1 MKVFVTGATGF
12 IGRYTLRKLSEA
24 GHEIRALTRPGSED
38 KLADMPDV
46 ETVSGDINDPESLD
60 GAMDGCEAVVHLV
73 GIIQERPEAGVTFER
88 IHLEGA
94 KNIIDE
100 AKKAGVSR
108 FVLMSANGVKSRKT
122 AVSAYQW
129 TKYEAEEYLKESG
142 LEYVVFRP
150 SVVFGRP
157 ETGQPEFASQLT
169 RDLLGMPLAPLPLF
183 KAGLPTLAELVKSM
197 FPFAKKWQSSLAAEG
212 STFELQPVSVENLSD
227 AIAQSV
233 DLPAA
238 RNQTYE
244 AGGRDRLRWGEM
256 LDILTEASGRKKPR
270 WKAVVPAFMIHILLS
285 LPGIR
290 NLLPLSHDQ
299 LDMLLEG
306 NVCLETAFFRD
317 FDIQPI
323 PFNAETAAYAS
334 EVEAVKPEKEAEF
347 LLRHYDHPVP
357 NTGVSHAKFGMWVF
371 LATEV
376 MFFTGLIG
384 AYVVLRNAT
393 PDWPDPSDR
402 LSLGLTAVMTFI
414 LIMSSVSLVMGLSG
428 LQQGRMGKFKLYFA
442 LTVLFGATFVGLQAY
457 EWNHFLAKH
466 LPSEDMFWS
475 VFYTLT
481 GFHGAHVTIGV
492 IALIWVFVQ
501 GLRGVYTP
509 TSHNTVE
516 MTGLYWHFVDLVWII
531 LFTIIYLI

>member
-12 IGRYTLRKLSEA
+12 IGRYTLRKLAAA
-24 GHEIRALTRPGSED
+24 GHEVRALVRPGSEE
-38 KLADMPDV
+38 KLADMPEI
-46 ETVSGDINDPESLD
+46 ETVAGDICDRGSLA
-60 GAMDGCEAVVHLV
+60 GAVDGCEAVVHLV
-73 GIIQERPEAGVTFER
+73 GIIQENPGAGATFER

-94 KNIIDE
+94 KNVIDA
-100 AKKAGVSR
+100 AKEAGVSR
-108 FVLMSANGVKSRKT
+108 FVLMSANGVKPRAA

-142 LEYVVFRP
+142 LEYAIFRP

-157 ETGQPEFASQLT
+157 EAGQPEFASQLT
-169 RDLLGMPLAPLPLF
+169 RDLLGIPLAPLPLF
-183 KAGLPTLAELVKSM
+183 KAGLPTLSELVKSAL
-197 FPFAKKWQSSLAAEG
+197 PFVKTWQRDLTVNG
-212 STFELQPVSVENLSD
+212 SAVELQPISVENLSD
-227 AIAQSV
+227 ALAQSV

-238 RNQTYE
+238 RNRTYE
-244 AGGRDRLRWGEM
+244 AGGRDRFRWGEL
-256 LDILTEASGRKKPR
+256 LDILSAAAGRKKPR
-270 WKAVVPAFMIHILLS
+270 WKAVVPAFLIHVLLS
-285 LPGIR
+285 LPFLR
-290 NLLPLSHDQ
+290 KKLPLTHDQ

-306 NVCLETAFFRD
+306 NVCSERELFRD
-317 FDIQPI
+317 FETEPI

-334 EVEAVKPEKEAEF
+334 EVEGVEQVREAEF
-347 LLRHYDHPVP
+347 LLRHFDPPKP
-357 NTGVSHAKFGMWVF
+357 NTGVPHAKFGMWVF
-371 LATEV
+371 LASEV

-393 PDWPDPSDR
+393 PNWPDPSDR
-402 LSLGLTAVMTFI
+402 LSLGLTAAMTFI
-414 LIMSSVSLVMGLSG
+414 LIMSSVSLVLGLSG
-428 LQQGRMGKFKLYFA
+428 LQQGRMGKFKAYFA
-442 LTVLFGATFVGLQAY
+442 LTTFFGASFVGLQAY
-457 EWNHFLAKH
+457 EWYHFLSHH

-481 GFHGAHVTIGV
+481 GFHGAHVSIGV

-501 GLRGVYTP
+501 GMRGVYTP